1 MPVYEFIL
9 SHIKSKSQITIR
21 TGHETIGFIPSSFE
35 PRNKESLK
43 VYKPTFIRGE
53 LLCDS
58 LQFAILNSTKY
69 LVNPSHNSVEIEV
82 VL

>member
-9 SHIKSKSQITIR
+9 SHIRSKSQITIR
-21 TGHETIGFIPSSFE
+21 TGNETIGFIKSSFE
-35 PRNKESLK
+35 PRTKESLK

-58 LQFAILNSTKY
+58 TKY
-69 LVNPSHNSVEIEV
+69 LVNSSHNSVEIEV
-82 VL
+82 ML